1 MSSPLHFGKYLLVD
15 KIGTGGMAELYLA
28 KQTGLKGFEKVLAIK
43 RILPHLTQ
51 DTEFINMFINEAK
64 LAALLSH
71 QNIVQIFDLGNVDGI
86 YYIAMEYVMGKDLR
100 TMLRKR
106 KERKTR
112 IPVELA
118 LTITSRMCSGL
129 DYAHRK
135 KDLSGNDL
143 NIVHRDVSP
152 QNILISYEGEVKIV
166 DFGIAKAASSG
177 SETKAGVLKGKLA
190 YMSPEQAWGK
200 PIDRRTDVFATGVV
214 LYEMLAGERPFKATS
229 DFDLLEKV
237 REAKLDP
244 PSKLNPE
251 VYPELEAA
259 VMKSLSKDPT
269 DRYQTTSEMEM
280 ALETLIVSKGHG
292 LSSLNLSQYMS
303 ALFKEEMEQ
312 DTQRFQMATTLNLS
326 ETLVERT
333 VRQSPP
339 PKTPTGDT
347 PRVDRTPS
355 GKRTSPT
362 IRQPQPRQETHAVL
376 NLFLW
381 GALLLLISVPILA
394 YTKPYW
400 VLKVIQQSTWL
411 HPIEKTVRLH
421 MENLDLIQASPAE
434 SDITVSTQSEPP
446 IVDPAVPQHVISEST
461 PVPLAPAPAVPS
473 PSIEQETPSP
483 QEPKQIAMDIPVKP
497 VRPPKEI
504 NKQGMPPSQGPIP
517 PRMRGELRQLFAVA
531 KRQYEERDL
540 EGLETTLRKIIEKDP
555 EAARAYH
562 LLGMVYMERKD
573 EEAALRI
580 FSEAVNLFPSDPMLH
595 HDLGSLYYKRGFHE
609 LARLELS
616 KALEISPNF
625 PKAEESRQ
633 LLMALQKTGPL
644 HPVVEPPPPSPPQP
658 NPDHT
663 GEMIEQKTDEA
674 LPQSNAE
681 PTAEGEPQDLPEP
694 TPPEAGSE

>member
-1 MSSPLHFGKYLLVD
+1 MSSPFHFGKYLLVD

-106 KERKTR
+106 KENKTR
-112 IPVELA
+112 IPIELA

-135 KDLSGNDL
+135 KDLSGSDL

-152 QNILISYEGEVKIV
+152 QNVLISYEGEVKIV

-200 PIDRRTDVFATGVV
+200 AIDRRTDVFATGVV
-214 LYEMLAGERPFKATS
+214 LYEMLTGERPFKAIS

-251 VYPELEAA
+251 IYPELETT
-259 VMKSLSKDPT
+259 VMKSLAKNPT

-292 LSSLNLSQYMS
+292 LSSLNLSQYVS

-312 DTQRFQMATTLNLS
+312 DTHRFQMATTINLS

-333 VRQSPP
+333 MRQPTP
-339 PKTPTGDT
+339 PKAATGDT
-347 PRVDRTPS
+347 PRVDKTPS
-355 GKRTSPT
+355 GRRTSPT
-362 IRQPQPRQETHAVL
+362 SRQPQHQRRTHLVL

-381 GALLLLISVPILA
+381 GTLLLLVSVPVLA
-394 YTKPYW
+394 YTKPHL
-400 VLKVIQQSTWL
+400 VLEIIQQNAWF
-411 HPIEKTVRLH
+411 HPMEKTVRNH
-421 MENLDLIQASPAE
+421 MENLGLIQASPPE
-434 SDITVSTQSEPP
+434 SDTTVSAEAEPQ
-446 IVDPAVPQHVISEST
+446 IMDEAAPQPVIPEST
-461 PVPLAPAPAVPS
+461 PIPAIPS
-473 PSIEQETPSP
+473 ANLEPKTPIP
-483 QEPKQIAMDIPVKP
+483 QEPKQTALDGTERPFRPDQLQETRKRDI
-497 VRPPKEI
+497 RPPLR
-504 NKQGMPPSQGPIP
+504 PPLPQ
-517 PRMRGELRQLFAVA
+517 MKDELKQLFLVA
-531 KRQYEERDL
+531 KQQYDERDL

-562 LLGMVYMERKD
+562 LLGMVYLERKD
-573 EEAALRI
+573 EETALRI
-580 FSEAVNLFPSDPMLH
+580 FSDAVTLFPRDPMLH
-595 HDLGSLYYKRGFHE
+595 HDLGALYYKKGFHE
-609 LARLELS
+609 LARQELS

-625 PKAEESRQ
+625 PKAEESRN
-633 LLMALQKTGPL
+633 LLMALGKAGPL
-644 HPVVEPPPPSPPQP
+644 RPVVEPPPHSPHFQP
-658 NPDHT
+658 NPDHP
-663 GEMIEQKTDEA
+663 EKMMEQKIDEPPPQA
-674 LPQSNAE
+674 DPDSPANDEPQSPNE
-681 PTAEGEPQDLPEP
+681 PA
-694 TPPEAGSE
+694 PPMTGSE

>member
-1 MSSPLHFGKYLLVD
+1 MSSPFHFGKYLLVD

-112 IPVELA
+112 IPIELA
-118 LTITSRMCSGL
+118 LTITSRMCNGL

-135 KDLSGNDL
+135 KDLSGSDL

-152 QNILISYEGEVKIV
+152 QNVLISYEGEVKIV

-200 PIDRRTDVFATGVV
+200 TIDRRTDVFATGVV
-214 LYEMLAGERPFKATS
+214 LYEMLTGERPFKATS

-237 REAKLDP
+237 REAKLDS

-251 VYPELEAA
+251 IYTELEAA
-259 VMKSLSKDPT
+259 VMKSLAKDPA

-312 DTQRFQMATTLNLS
+312 DTQRFQMATTINLS

-333 VRQSPP
+333 VRQR
-339 PKTPTGDT
+339 TPAQATTGDI
-347 PRVDRTPS
+347 PRVDKTPS

-362 IRQPQPRQETHAVL
+362 TRQPQRKTHPVL
-376 NLFLW
+376 NTFLW
-381 GALLLLISVPILA
+381 STLLLLVSVPVLA
-394 YTKPYW
+394 YIKPYFA
-400 VLKVIQQSTWL
+400 LKMIQQNAWL
-411 HPIEKTVRLH
+411 HPIEKTVRSH
-421 MENLDLIQASPAE
+421 MENLGLIQASPTE
-434 SDITVSTQSEPP
+434 SDTTMSAQAEPP
-446 IVDPAVPQHVISEST
+446 IVNQLAPQPIITESA
-461 PVPLAPAPAVPS
+461 PVPAIPS
-473 PSIEQETPSP
+473 PSIEQKTPIP
-483 QEPKQIAMDIPVKP
+483 QEPKQITTETPVKHM
-497 VRPPKEI
+497 RPEQPQEVK
-504 NKQGMPPSQGPIP
+504 KQDTPPPLSTTP
-517 PRMRGELRQLFAVA
+517 PRMREELRQLFIVA

-580 FSEAVNLFPSDPMLH
+580 FSEAVNLFPRDPMLH
-595 HDLGSLYYKRGFHE
+595 HDLGALYYKRGFHE
-609 LARLELS
+609 LARQELS
-616 KALEISPNF
+616 KALEISPDF

-633 LLMALQKTGPL
+633 LLMALRKAGPL
-644 HPVVEPPPPSPPQP
+644 QPVVEAPPPPP
-658 NPDHT
+658 
-663 GEMIEQKTDEA
+663 G
-674 LPQSNAE
+674 PQSNPNSPEKTPDQKMDE
-681 PTAEGEPQDLPEP
+681 PPPQANPESPAEGESQIPNEP
-694 TPPEAGSE
+694 APPNTGSE

>member
-1 MSSPLHFGKYLLVD
+1 MSAPFHFGKYFLVD

-135 KDLSGNDL
+135 KDLSGGDL

-152 QNILISYEGEVKIV
+152 QNVLISYEGEVKIV

-200 PIDRRTDVFATGVV
+200 TIDRRTDVFATGVV
-214 LYEMLAGERPFKATS
+214 LYEMLTGERPFKATS

-251 VYPELEAA
+251 IYPELEVA
-259 VMKSLSKDPT
+259 VMKSLAKDPT

-280 ALETLIVSKGHG
+280 ALETLIVGKGHG

-312 DTQRFQMATTLNLS
+312 DTQRFQMATTINLG

-333 VRQSPP
+333 VRQPTPP
-339 PKTPTGDT
+339 QAATGDV

-355 GKRTSPT
+355 GRRTSPT
-362 IRQPQPRQETHAVL
+362 ARQPQRPQKPHPVL
-376 NLFLW
+376 NTFLW
-381 GALLLLISVPILA
+381 SVLLLLVSVPVLA
-394 YTKPYW
+394 YIKPYFA
-400 VLKVIQQSTWL
+400 LKIIRQNTWL
-411 HPIEKTVRLH
+411 HPMEKPVRTH
-421 MENLDLIQASPAE
+421 MENLGLIQAAPVEPDTTLSAQAQAPIANQLAPQPV
-434 SDITVSTQSEPP
+434 ITEP
-446 IVDPAVPQHVISEST
+446 I
-461 PVPLAPAPAVPS
+461 PAPAIPTS
-473 PSIEQETPSP
+473 SIEEKTPIP
-483 QEPKQIAMDIPVKP
+483 QEPKLITTDTPRKLM
-497 VRPPKEI
+497 RPARHQEI
-504 NKQGMPPSQGPIP
+504 NKQDTPPPLSPTP
-517 PRMRGELRQLFAVA
+517 PRIREELRQLFIVA

-580 FSEAVNLFPSDPMLH
+580 FSEAVNLFPRDPMLH
-595 HDLGSLYYKRGFHE
+595 HDLGALYYKRGFHE
-609 LARLELS
+609 LARQELS
-616 KALEISPNF
+616 KALEIAPDF

-633 LLMALQKTGPL
+633 LLMALGKPGTLQ
-644 HPVVEPPPPSPPQP
+644 PVVEAPPLGPDSQTNPDSPEKMPEQKMDEPPPQADPESPVEGKPQIPNEPAPPS
-658 NPDHT
+658 T
-663 GEMIEQKTDEA
+663 GS
-674 LPQSNAE
+674 P
-681 PTAEGEPQDLPEP
+681 
-694 TPPEAGSE
+694 